1 MKIPIIAPMG
11 TIMTI
16 TVIPTE
22 TAILPAGMAGGTTTI
37 AYLGIPKSP
46 HDTLYLLRRFAPCTS
61 CYGPL
66 EGTVTSVYRLR
77 GL

>member
-1 MKIPIIAPMG
+1 MKIPIIAAMG

-22 TAILPAGMAGGTTTI
+22 TAILPAGMAGGTATI

-46 HDTLYLLRRFAPCTS
+46 HDPLYLLRRFAPCTS
-61 CYGPL
+61 CYGPQ
-66 EGTVTSVYRLR
+66 EGTVTKTH
-77 GL
+77 